1 MRTKVKRVSPEVTLT
16 HILDALAQELIDAS
30 DEEIL
35 EAAKDLGM
43 DVRMRESAAFA
54 GITYTAKPQLSD
66 FFDLELPD
74 KKLRTAPEQAA
85 RHPVPTRKGRSRSVK
100 RSQIRTERKTPSG
113 KE

>member
-1 MRTKVKRVSPEVTLT
+1 MRTKVKKLSPELTLT

-54 GITYTAKPQLSD
+54 GVTYTAKPQLSD
-66 FFDLELPD
+66 FFDLELPH
-74 KKLRTAPEQAA
+74 KKVQAVPERTARDPAT
-85 RHPVPTRKGRSRSVK
+85 TRKDRPRSTK
-100 RSQIRTERKTPSG
+100 RSQMPTERKPPSG
-113 KE
+113 K